1 MFFDFINRW
10 SERQQWYLFPRK
22 YPQNSTNNYGG
33 KVLLP
38 HTLLADL
45 VTLNI
50 NPPYTFKIQS
60 RISTYCG
67 VLEFTAEEETVV
79 VPEWMYNQLEME
91 NNKCVVLSFEQLDMG
106 RYVKLLPHTP
116 RFLDI
121 DNPKMELENVLV
133 NYPILSLN
141 DNISC
146 MFDEY
151 GEISFTVVEI
161 EPNVKQGIYIVDTD
175 LSVDFCEP
183 LGYKEKI
190 ENERTV
196 NKYLEVSEVDGIK
209 IVRMKE
215 MGLSFDL

>member
-1 MFFDFINRW
+1 
-10 SERQQWYLFPRK
+10 
-22 YPQNSTNNYGG
+22 
-33 KVLLP
+33 
-38 HTLLADL
+38 
-45 VTLNI
+45 
-50 NPPYTFKIQS
+50 
-60 RISTYCG
+60 
-67 VLEFTAEEETVV
+67 
-79 VPEWMYNQLEME
+79 ME